1 MKKLCSKR
9 RPNVGRLMES
19 LMNFEEGEKVIR
31 LLAKRR
37 QLDSNAQLDGNRL
50 HPTTLQILPTF
61 GLFTRVIHSH
71 KAMVK
76 LNKNVGNLCKCLNM
90 QKVKE
95 KMRRAVGCNINI
107 WGHCKTDDI
116 EIPDASGGGGQHYL

>member
-1 MKKLCSKR
+1 
-9 RPNVGRLMES
+9 MES

-61 GLFTRVIHSH
+61 GLSTRVIHSH
-71 KAMVK
+71 HKAMVK
-76 LNKNVGNLCKCLNM
+76 LKKMLAIYVNV
-90 QKVKE
+90 
-95 KMRRAVGCNINI
+95 
-107 WGHCKTDDI
+107 
-116 EIPDASGGGGQHYL
+116 